1 MKTLPMTVLAI
12 ASSFVL
18 ATPAAAQKGMG
29 EPTGVA
35 REMVK
40 PTVQKMSG
48 TVADIKVGEC
58 EQTTGRSST
67 GAHFIVRT
75 KEEETINL
83 HLGPLSAVEDLVEQV
98 RPGTP
103 VSFDAFRTDA
113 MPEGAYVA
121 KSITVDDKMTQL
133 RDENLRPKWAAGRG
147 PGPGEGAG
155 RGQGKGRG
163 PGGGRGPCHW

>member
-1 MKTLPMTVLAI
+1 MNILLMTVFAI
-12 ASSFVL
+12 SATLVL
-18 ATPAAAQKGMG
+18 GTPAAAQKGMG

-48 TVADIKVGEC
+48 TVADVKVGEC
-58 EQTTGRSST
+58 EQTTGRSTT

-121 KSITVDDKMTQL
+121 KSITLDDKVTQL
-133 RDENLRPKWAAGRG
+133 RDNNLRPSWAVGRG
-147 PGPGEGAG
+147 PGSGKGAG

-163 PGGGRGPCHW
+163 PGGGRGPCYW